1 MGLIVAIF
9 LLMFLLIFGAP
20 VVFAVAVA
28 GLSYFVVNPELW
40 EIIAIYPLRLFTGM
54 DSFVFLCI
62 PMFVMAG
69 EVMNCGGLMED
80 LVHFCQVMVGR
91 FKGGLAHVNVLASMM
106 FGGITGSGLADV
118 SALGPIEIRMMKN
131 AGYKTSFAA
140 AVTACSAV
148 QGPII
153 PPSIPFVIFASLTNT
168 SIGALFLSGAIPGV
182 MIGLSQM
189 LVIVWMSRKAGFP
202 EPSPRTSWR
211 EKLTAAKTAV
221 FALFMPIII
230 LGGILT
236 GFFTPTE
243 ASVIAVFYC
252 FIIAKFYYKSISAK
266 DLRTILIN
274 TAKTSGSIYLIVGF
288 ASTIGWALAHEN
300 VPALISEMIVKHNVS
315 PYELLF
321 YVNLFFLF
329 NGMWLSDAAQLVLF
343 APLFTPIFM
352 SMGISPIHF
361 GCVMVVNV
369 MISMI
374 TPPYGAALYLASI
387 VSGESLLAITKDAIP
402 FIISSIVV
410 LFLITYFP
418 VFTMTLPRLFGMAM

>member
-1 MGLIVAIF
+1 MGLIVAIG
-9 LLMFLLIFGAP
+9 LLMFLLLFGAP
-20 VVFAVAVA
+20 VVFAVAAA

-40 EIIAIYPLRLFTGM
+40 DLIAIYPLRLFSGM

-91 FKGGLAHVNVLASMM
+91 FRGGLAHVNVLASMM

-118 SALGPIEIRMMKN
+118 SALGPIEIRMMKD

-140 AVTACSAV
+140 ALTATSAV

-153 PPSIPFVIFASLTNT
+153 PPSIPFVLFASLTNT
-168 SIGALFLSGAIPGV
+168 SIGALFLSGVFPGIL
-182 MIGLSQM
+182 IGLVQV
-189 LVIVWMSRKAGFP
+189 LIIIWMARRGDFP
-202 EPSPRTSWR
+202 QPTPRTSWK
-211 EKLTAAKTAV
+211 EKFEAGKTAI
-221 FALFMPIII
+221 FALFMPVLI

-243 ASVIAVFYC
+243 ASVVAVVYC
-252 FIIAKFYYKSISAK
+252 FIVAKFYYKSITIK
-266 DLRTILIN
+266 DLRTILLN

-288 ASTIGWALAHEN
+288 ASVIGWALAHEN
-300 VPALISEMIVKHNVS
+300 VPEMIRSLIERNNVS
-315 PYELLF
+315 PYALFF

-343 APLFTPIFM
+343 APLFTPIFV
-352 SMGISPIHF
+352 SMGISPVHF

-387 VSGESLLAITKDAIP
+387 VSGESLLAITKDAVP
-402 FIISSIVV
+402 FILGSIVA
-410 LFLITYFP
+410 LFIITYFP
-418 VFTMTLPRLFGMAM
+418 LLSMGLPRFFGLI